1 VSATSRG
8 RALVCYVRTDGE
20 GKLRLDIGHK
30 GRRRQL
36 RPFVERPPAG
46 EPATAPCASRFERLH
61 GPARAL
67 SWQYVRARWPC
78 ASQPLRR
85 TAPRTKSLWRSWPA
99 CSALRAGT
107 SSSRVAMGHEPSSS
121 NCATFSQSIFARGS
135 RATRCNREGTHLGGR
150 AESGRR
156 VTSGATCASQADCQ
170 GAHESCVRSDPTST
184 TGHCQSVRVPR
195 DENRRARVK
204 PSGQHRRVTCLR
216 FVQEYR
222 GQRIVT
228 DGKLYGVEGELPTD
242 CRYLNVKGGT
252 RSHRLGGLHRAAQE
266 AGAPAPYCPQFS
278 KMKSASASHV
288 SGPVPTTMAAF
299 CAAGGPSR
307 RAYRANPKKPV
318 AG

>member
-1 VSATSRG
+1 MKAHTWVGALSLVVGCASADSRSPM
-8 RALVCYVRTDGE
+8 RAETAAPGE
-20 GKLRLDIGHK
+20 GSVSVADCERFCGPQTPIADDNWCRCESVVASSPAV
-30 GRRRQL
+30 RRTL
-36 RPFVERPPAG
+36 YPPA
-46 EPATAPCASRFERLH
+46 AS
-61 GPARAL
+61 
-67 SWQYVRARWPC
+67 
-78 ASQPLRR
+78 
-85 TAPRTKSLWRSWPA
+85 K
-99 CSALRAGT
+99 
-107 SSSRVAMGHEPSSS
+107 
-121 NCATFSQSIFARGS
+121 
-135 RATRCNREGTHLGGR
+135 
-150 AESGRR
+150 R